1 MEVNIVFL
9 HGYVNNM
16 KTVIPVPY
24 QVRDKFQRES
34 RRRSCES
41 RNPLQRTW
49 VPVCTETL
57 GFPHIKYGAGLVKS
71 GMTQCVKSFLRHYA
85 EIVLLIVRRS

>member
-9 HGYVNNM
+9 HCYVNNM
-16 KTVIPVPY
+16 KTVIPVKAGI
-24 QVRDKFQRES
+24 QIQK
-34 RRRSCES
+34 
-41 RNPLQRTW
+41 N
-49 VPVCTETL
+49 
-57 GFPHIKYGAGLVKS
+57 GFRIKS